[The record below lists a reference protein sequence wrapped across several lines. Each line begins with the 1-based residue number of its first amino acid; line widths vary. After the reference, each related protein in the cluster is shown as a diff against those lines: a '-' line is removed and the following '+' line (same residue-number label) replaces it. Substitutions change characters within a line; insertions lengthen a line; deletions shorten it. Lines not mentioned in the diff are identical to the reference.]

1 MKKECCS
8 KERVEIVLKSLGKEQ
23 LSVIIEEDKKAEV
36 VCPYCNQNHLNVVY
50 EKTGKIRFWGD
61 LDHFYDKST
70 YPELSVCLYANVNI
84 KM

>member
-1 MKKECCS
+1 MMEKECCN

-36 VCPYCNQNHLNVVY
+36 VCPYCNKKYNFSEEELKQIY
-50 EKTGKIRFWGD
+50 
-61 LDHFYDKST
+61 ST
-70 YPELSVCLYANVNI
+70 M

>member
-1 MKKECCS
+1 MENECCS

-36 VCPYCNQNHLNVVY
+36 VCPYCNKKYNFSEEELKQIY
-50 EKTGKIRFWGD
+50 
-61 LDHFYDKST
+61 ST
-70 YPELSVCLYANVNI
+70 M

>member
-1 MKKECCS
+1 MIECCN

-36 VCPYCNQNHLNVVY
+36 VCPYCNKKYNFS
-50 EKTGKIRFWGD
+50 EED
-61 LDHFYDKST
+61 LKQIYNT
-70 YPELSVCLYANVNI
+70 M